1 MENKSKPGL
10 AILLI
15 GDRKDSDVYVKI
27 KRSVAEKI
35 GIEFKLIKLE
45 QTIEQNEVD
54 KIINALNIGLLY
66 L

>member
-45 QTIEQNEVD
+45 QTIEQDEVD